1 MLNIE
6 IVAKEGLKRELT
18 IEIPVDVVDKTYQ
31 TIYDEYRRNAKI
43 DGFRPGKAPVGV
55 IRTRFKDEATAE
67 LVDQLVKEYYNQA
80 VKENNLDPVGP
91 PVLQAVDVDEGK
103 PFKFTLGIE
112 VLPQIDAI
120 AAENLWV
127 YRPPVEIAD
136 TEVEGVL
143 DELRRRHS
151 DVRSV
156 ERPSRAEDVLVCDLE
171 IVEGEV
177 GEAERQPITNQEID
191 LGHPSTDREFR
202 EKLTG
207 AGPGQDRNVDI
218 TYPADYPNASF
229 AGKKVV
235 YKITVREVK
244 ERILPALDD
253 AFAAQVEKD
262 TTLLELKLKIRKQ
275 LEAERTAELART
287 NKRLIID
294 QMVGQNA
301 FDVPEILVQ
310 KYLNDVIED
319 YKKDKVEMEEDVIR
333 TRYRPMGMASLRW
346 YFLYHRLGEL
356 EKIEV
361 SQEDTENWIKR
372 FAEHYGVDVPRAKQ
386 YLEHSGKGSEI
397 KDGILEEKILD
408 HLMAKATVKT
418 ELPQAKKGSD
428 DADSNGG

>member
-1 MLNIE
+1 MNIE
-6 IVAKEGLKRELT
+6 IVAKEGLKRELI
-18 IEIPVDVVDKTYQ
+18 IEIPADVVDKTYQ
-31 TIYDEYRRNAKI
+31 NIYDEYRRNAKI
-43 DGFRPGKAPVGV
+43 DGFRPGKAPVSV

-103 PFKFTLGIE
+103 PFRFTLGIE
-112 VLPQIDAI
+112 IMPLIESI

-127 YRPPVEIAD
+127 YKPPIDVAD
-136 TEVEGVL
+136 KEVDGVL
-143 DELRRRHS
+143 DELRRRHA
-151 DVRSV
+151 DVRTV
-156 ERPSRAEDVLVCDLE
+156 ERPSRGEDVLVCDLE

-191 LGHPSTDREFR
+191 LGHPSTDQEFR
-202 EKLTG
+202 DKLIG
-207 AGPGQDRNVDI
+207 AARNDERRVDI
-218 TYPADYPNASF
+218 TYPADYPNPTF
-229 AGKKVV
+229 AGKAIA

-244 ERILPALDD
+244 ERILSPLDD

-287 NKRLIID
+287 NKRLVID
-294 QMVGQNA
+294 QVVGQNA
-301 FDVPEILVQ
+301 VDVPEVLVQ
-310 KYLNDVIED
+310 RYLNDVIED
-319 YKKDKVEMEEDVIR
+319 YKKDNVPMEEDVVR
-333 TRYRPMGMASLRW
+333 KRYRPMGIASLRW

-386 YLEHSGKGSEI
+386 YLEHSGKAGEI

-418 ELPQAKKGSD
+418 ELPQAKKGSE